1 MLLDKTIKIFSKI
14 CMKKNFFF
22 PEDETL
28 LFFSTNMAA
37 VMSAEN
43 QQ

>member
-1 MLLDKTIKIFSKI
+1 MLVDKTI
-14 CMKKNFFF
+14 KNFFF
-22 PEDETL
+22 PEEETL
-28 LFFSTNMAA
+28 LFLSTNLAA

>member
-1 MLLDKTIKIFSKI
+1 MKI
-14 CMKKNFFF
+14 FFF
-22 PEDETL
+22 PGEETL
-28 LFFSTNMAA
+28 LFLYTNLAA

>member
-1 MLLDKTIKIFSKI
+1 
-14 CMKKNFFF
+14 MKKNFFF
-22 PEDETL
+22 PEEETF
-28 LFFSTNMAA
+28 LFLSTNMAT